1 MRMRILIDMPS
12 DQVKELAR
20 ISAVTKRPRAAIIRD
35 AVASYIAELKQDDA
49 DDGFGLWGDH
59 EVDGLE
65 YQEKL
70 RSEW

>member
-1 MRMRILIDMPS
+1 MRILVDMP
-12 DQVKELAR
+12 DNQVKELAR
-20 ISAVTKRPRAAIIRD
+20 ISAATKRPRAAIIRE
-35 AVASYIAELKQDDA
+35 AVRSYLAELKENDA
-49 DDGFGLWGDH
+49 DDGFGLWGDR